1 MHFKKY
7 LKNIATH
14 FPIPLTTNEYYDR
27 LTEKI
32 IKKVCNKRAACID
45 VGANEGKILSMF
57 VKHCPFGRH
66 YAFEPIPH
74 LYFSL
79 KRKYGSAVT
88 IYKLALSNHTGESNF
103 NFVLTDPAYSG
114 LKKRDYDKPEKDEM
128 IQVETAKLD
137 DIINPDQPIQLIKLD
152 IEGGEYNA
160 LSGAVN
166 LLRKH
171 HPTILFEF
179 GKPGAA
185 AYNISTAMM
194 FDFFNEHQYKIYTMP
209 HFLQQKNPLTLLQ
222 FEDCFKHGKPF
233 FFIAH

>member
-32 IKKVCNKRAACID
+32 IKKVCNQRSACID

-137 DIINPDQPIQLIKLD
+137 DIINPNQPIQLIKLD

-166 LLRKH
+166 L
-171 HPTILFEF
+171 
-179 GKPGAA
+179 
-185 AYNISTAMM
+185 
-194 FDFFNEHQYKIYTMP
+194 
-209 HFLQQKNPLTLLQ
+209 
-222 FEDCFKHGKPF
+222 
-233 FFIAH
+233 